1 MRLEYALGGLLVLFG
16 LVSAVRSLASPAT
29 VEERRVRVLIA
40 VHDAAKAMFWIS
52 LGGFFVLYAAAEEQ
66 EVVRWLVLVPI
77 GMAAIRLLTASVLS
91 RT

>member
-1 MRLEYALGGLLVLFG
+1 VKLEYVIGGLFVLFG

-29 VEERRVRVLIA
+29 AEERRIRLLIA

-66 EVVRWLVLVPI
+66 DVVRWLALVPI

-91 RT
+91 RA

>member
-1 MRLEYALGGLLVLFG
+1 VKLEYVVGGLLMVFG
-16 LVSAVRSLASPAT
+16 LVSAVRSLVSPAT
-29 VEERRVRVLIA
+29 ADERGIRLLIA
-40 VHDAAKAMFWIS
+40 IHDAAKAMFWIS

-77 GMAAIRLLTASVLS
+77 VMAAIRLLSASVLS

>member
-1 MRLEYALGGLLVLFG
+1 MKLEYVVGGLLILFG
-16 LVSAVRSLASPAT
+16 LVSAVRSLVSPAT
-29 VEERRVRVLIA
+29 ADERRIRLLIA
-40 VHDAAKAMFWIS
+40 IHDAAKAMFWIS

-77 GMAAIRLLTASVLS
+77 GMAAIRLLSASVLS

>member
-1 MRLEYALGGLLVLFG
+1 MKPEYVIGGLLILFG

-29 VEERRVRVLIA
+29 ADERRIRLLIA
-40 VHDAAKAMFWIS
+40 IHDAAKAMFWIS

-77 GMAAIRLLTASVLS
+77 GMAAIRLLSASVLS

>member
-1 MRLEYALGGLLVLFG
+1 VKLEYVVGGLLILFG
-16 LVSAVRSLASPAT
+16 LVSAARSLSSPAT
-29 VEERRVRVLIA
+29 AKERRIRLLIA

-52 LGGFFVLYAAAEEQ
+52 LGGWFVLYATAEEQ

>member
-1 MRLEYALGGLLVLFG
+1 VKLEYVVGGLLILFG
-16 LVSAVRSLASPAT
+16 LVSAVRSLVSPAT
-29 VEERRVRVLIA
+29 ADERRIRLLIA
-40 VHDAAKAMFWIS
+40 IHDAAKAMFWIS

-77 GMAAIRLLTASVLS
+77 GMAAIRLLSASVLS